1 MHERRS
7 TLLAIEDDP
16 SYASL
21 LRRSLERA
29 DPPCEVVAVP
39 RLSEALDRL
48 AEGGVDLVL
57 LDLVLPGAQGLDAL
71 RSVLAAAP
79 EVPVVVV
86 TAVEDADLAFEAV
99 RLGADDVLW
108 KSRADASALA
118 TTVRLSLARRE
129 SAERRIAARVAREV
143 RPRTDGER
151 QRLLRRLAAAQE
163 EERRRLAGNL
173 HDDPIRELSS
183 VQRGLEELATYVDR
197 DESRLLLEDLHE
209 RVAGTTQ
216 RLRRMLFELRPTTL
230 DREGLAAA
238 IRRVLERDAEI
249 FEVTVDD
256 RTSRQPQGPARLAL
270 FRVAQEALEN
280 ARRHSHAE
288 SIKVLLDE
296 RDGGFS
302 VTVVDDGVGF
312 DPDGALR
319 PGHLGLVR
327 LREQAE
333 LVGGWCRI
341 ESAPGS
347 GTRVECWVPA

>member
-1 MHERRS
+1 MHDRRP
-7 TLLAIEDDP
+7 TLLAVEDDP

-21 LRRSLERA
+21 LRQTLERA
-29 DPPCEVVAVP
+29 EPPCEVESAP

-48 AEGGVDLVL
+48 DRGGVDLVL
-57 LDLVLPGAQGLDAL
+57 LDLLLPGIRGLDAL
-71 RSVLAAAP
+71 RAVVAAVP
-79 EVPVVVV
+79 DVPVVVV
-86 TAVEDADLAFEAV
+86 TAVEDAGVSLEAI

-108 KSRADASALA
+108 KSRADAARLGA
-118 TTVRLSLARRE
+118 AVRFSLARRE

-143 RPRTDGER
+143 RPRTEGER
-151 QRLLRRLAAAQE
+151 QRLLARLAAAKE

-183 VQRGLEELATYVDR
+183 IQRGLEELSTYLDG
-197 DESRLLLEDLHE
+197 DHARLLLEDLHE

-238 IRRVLERDAEI
+238 IRRVLERDADV
-249 FEVTVDD
+249 FDVTLDD
-256 RTSRQPQGPARLAL
+256 RMSRQPSGRARLAL

-288 SIKVLLDE
+288 SIKVMLDE
-296 RDGGFS
+296 RENGFA
-302 VTVVDDGVGF
+302 VTVVDDGIGF
-312 DPDGALR
+312 DVEEALQ

-333 LVGGWCRI
+333 LLGGWCRI
-341 ESAPGS
+341 ESAPTA
-347 GTRVECWVPA
+347 GTTVEAWVPD